1 MVEQVLNLRDYPT
14 DEPLSVAIEEE
25 PVAVESVERRSQ
37 ERWQAL
43 GDVELRW
50 RDDDGNQHSA
60 QASMIERSADGLR
73 IVSPREFT
81 VGDEIRISL
90 PKDGE
95 DIKANVRHHE
105 DANSGWHI
113 GLRLIRNERR
123 RFPRLPVEGGAI
135 MRWIGSDQRS
145 QEALVEV
152 KNIASDG
159 MQIKIPESVTVGT
172 TVKVSGKTM
181 QCVGVIWYCNAEGD
195 SYLAGI
201 QLSRDPYLK
210 NARDFHDFDD

>member
-1 MVEQVLNLRDYPT
+1 MVERVLNLWDYPT

-50 RDDDGNQHSA
+50 RDDEGNQHTA
-60 QASMIERSADGLR
+60 QASLIERSVDGLR
-73 IVSPREFT
+73 IVAPREFT
-81 VGDEIRISL
+81 VGDEIRVSL

-95 DIKANVRHHE
+95 DIKANVRHQE
-105 DANSGWHI
+105 DSDSGWNI
-113 GLRLIRNERR
+113 GLRLIRNDRR
-123 RFPRLPVEGGAI
+123 RFPRLPAQGGAI
-135 MRWIGSDQRS
+135 MRWIGSNQRS
-145 QEALVEV
+145 REALVEV
-152 KNIASDG
+152 KNIAADG
-159 MQIKIPESVTVGT
+159 MQVKVPEPVAAGT

-181 QCVGVIWYCNAEGD
+181 QCVGVIWYCKAEGD

-201 QLSRDPYLK
+201 QMSRDPYLSDS
-210 NARDFHDFDD
+210 RDFHEFDD